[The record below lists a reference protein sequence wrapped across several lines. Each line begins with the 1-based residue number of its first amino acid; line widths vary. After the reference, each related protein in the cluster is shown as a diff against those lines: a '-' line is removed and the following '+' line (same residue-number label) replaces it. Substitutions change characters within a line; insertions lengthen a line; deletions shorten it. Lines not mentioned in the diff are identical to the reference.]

1 MRGIIEA
8 HGGVVDKFIG
18 DAVMAVFGVPIAH
31 EDDALRAVR
40 AASEMRAALPELKL
54 LARIGINTGEAV
66 TGTAERLVTGDAVN
80 VAARLEQV
88 AAPGTVLLGAGTLQL
103 VQGTVDVS
111 PVGSL
116 ELKGKAE
123 LVPAWE
129 LLSLRRAP
137 AEYRPPTPMIGRT
150 AELEK
155 LRAVLDQALR
165 ARSCRLFTILGDAGV
180 GKSRLAS
187 EFLAGL
193 EARVVRGRCLSYG
206 EGITYWPIVEVV
218 KQLDALPENEAAAAA
233 IRSLLGKIESGTS
246 TKEIA
251 SAFRELLEQEA
262 QDAPLVCVLDDLHW
276 GEETFLNL
284 VEEVAAL
291 AGDAPILLLCMAR
304 PDLLEHRSAWG
315 NGNPNATATLIEPLD
330 EEESVRLLEELGGV
344 WGDAGAADVEAGGG
358 ATDRELRERISTAAD
373 GNPLFIVELHAL
385 VQEARVGELAMP
397 PTIQALLTAR
407 LDQLDPTERGVLER
421 GSVAGRVFHQSA
433 VEYLGDEE
441 PKLHLSLNAL
451 VRKDLIQPH
460 EAQIPDDNAFRFRHQ
475 LIRDATYDALPKT
488 VRAELHERFADW
500 LDSSRSHMIEVD
512 ELRSYHLEQAV
523 RYQTEL
529 GYTDPA
535 LINRAGDQLAV
546 AGRRALGR
554 SDWRAAINLLER
566 ALTVTGSTELSVPL
580 EFDLANAYALQE
592 REESR
597 GDNGAS
603 GRTRECRR
611 RSRWRDPLTALALAQ
626 APTSNSVVSRTR
638 PEFRTRIPNT
648 PTDVRASSLAE
659 CARGRRRRRGLVRRQ
674 RGLRRLPRRRPRG
687 DRREHLARRDRLG
700 FRARAAPSR
709 QGRPR
714 RRPRCPPRRR
724 TETHRSRGH

>member
-1 MRGIIEA
+1 MIRMQVCASCGKESEEGFAFCPHCGIRLTVERIQRKIVTVLFCDVVGSTASGESVDAETTRSLLAHFFVRMKGIIEA

-18 DAVMAVFGVPIAH
+18 DAVMAVFGVPVAH

-88 AAPGTVLLGAGTLQL
+88 AAPGTVLLGAGTVQL
-103 VQGTVDVS
+103 VQGTADVS

-116 ELKGKAE
+116 ELKGKSE

-129 LLSLRRAP
+129 LLSLRRAS
-137 AEYRPPTPMIGRT
+137 AEHQPPMPMIGRT

-206 EGITYWPIVEVV
+206 KGITYWPIVEVV
-218 KQLDALPENEAAAAA
+218 KQLDALPKNEAAAAA

-315 NGNPNATATLIEPLD
+315 DGNPNATATLIEPLD

-344 WGDAGAADVEAGGG
+344 WGDAGAADVEAG

-385 VQEARVGELAMP
+385 VQQSRVGELAMP
-397 PTIQALLTAR
+397 PTIQALLAAR
-407 LDQLDPTERGVLER
+407 LDQLDPIERGVLER
-421 GSVAGRVFHQSA
+421 GAVAGRVFHQSA
-433 VEYLGDEE
+433 IEYLGDEE
-441 PKLHLSLNAL
+441 PELHSCLNAL
-451 VRKDLIQPH
+451 VRKGLIQPH
-460 EAQIPDDNAFRFRHQ
+460 EAQIPSDDAFRFRHQ
-475 LIRDATYDALPKT
+475 LIRDATYDALPKA

-500 LDSSRSHMIEVD
+500 LDASRSHMIEVD

-529 GYTDPA
+529 GYTDPT
-535 LINRAGDQLAV
+535 LITRAGDQLAV

-566 ALTVTGSTELSVPL
+566 ALTVTGSTELSVAL

-592 REESR
+592 REKAAAITEAAAER
-597 GDNGAS
+597 
-603 GRTRECRR
+603 
-611 RSRWRDPLTALALAQ
+611 AQ
-626 APTSNSVVSRTR
+626 A
-638 PEFRTRIPNT
+638 
-648 PTDVRASSLAE
+648 
-659 CARGRRRRRGLVRRQ
+659 AREVPGE
-674 RGLRRLPRRRPRG
+674 LP
-687 DRREHLARRDRLG
+687 
-700 FRARAAPSR
+700 
-709 QGRPR
+709 
-714 RRPRCPPRRR
+714 
-724 TETHRSRGH
+724 

>member
-1 MRGIIEA
+1 MIEMQVCASCGRESEEGFAFCPHCGVRLTVERVQRKIVTVLFCDVVGSTASAESVDAETTRSLLAHFFARMKGIIEA

-18 DAVMAVFGVPIAH
+18 DAVMAVFGVPVVH

-54 LARIGINTGEAV
+54 LARIGINTGEVV

-88 AAPGTVLLGAGTLQL
+88 AAPGTVLLGAGTVQL

-116 ELKGKAE
+116 ELKGKSDP
-123 LVPAWE
+123 VPAWE

-137 AEYRPPTPMIGRT
+137 AEDRPPTPMIGRKT
-150 AELEK
+150 ELEQ
-155 LRAVLDQALR
+155 LRAVLDQAQR
-165 ARSCRLFTILGDAGV
+165 ERSCRLFTILGDAGV

-206 EGITYWPIVEVV
+206 KGITYWPIVEVV
-218 KQLDALPENEAAAAA
+218 KQLDALPKNEAAAAA

-246 TKEIA
+246 AKEIA
-251 SAFRELLEQEA
+251 WAFRELLEQEA

-291 AGDAPILLLCMAR
+291 AHDAPILLLCMAR

-315 NGNPNATATLIEPLD
+315 DGNPNATATLIEPLD
-330 EEESVRLLEELGGV
+330 EEESVCLLEELGGV
-344 WGDAGAADVEAGGG
+344 LGDAGTADDEAG
-358 ATDRELRERISTAAD
+358 ATDRELQERICAAAD
-373 GNPLFIVELHAL
+373 GNPLFIEELHTL
-385 VQEARVGELAMP
+385 VQQSRVGALAMP
-397 PTIQALLTAR
+397 PTIQALLDAR
-407 LDQLDPTERGVLER
+407 LDQLNPTERRVLER
-421 GSVAGRVFHQSA
+421 GAVAGRVFHQSA
-433 VEYLGDEE
+433 VEYLVDEE
-441 PKLHLSLNAL
+441 PNVDVCVNAL
-451 VRKDLIQPH
+451 VRKELIQPH
-460 EAQIPDDNAFRFRHQ
+460 EAQIPGDNAFRFRHQ

-500 LDSSRSHMIEVD
+500 LNASRPHMIEVD

-529 GYTDPA
+529 GQTDPT
-535 LINRAGDQLAV
+535 LMKRAADQLAV
-546 AGRRALGR
+546 AGRHALSR

-566 ALTVTGSTELSVPL
+566 ALTLTGPIEPSVALEL
-580 EFDLANAYALQE
+580 DLAKAHARQE
-592 REESR
+592 REKAAVTAEAAAERAKAASEVAGETPDR
-597 GDNGAS
+597 GQNKGKRVNSADIVS
-603 GRTRECRR
+603 KT
-611 RSRWRDPLTALALAQ
+611 
-626 APTSNSVVSRTR
+626 TS
-638 PEFRTRIPNT
+638 T
-648 PTDVRASSLAE
+648 P
-659 CARGRRRRRGLVRRQ
+659 
-674 RGLRRLPRRRPRG
+674 P
-687 DRREHLARRDRLG
+687 
-700 FRARAAPSR
+700 
-709 QGRPR
+709 
-714 RRPRCPPRRR
+714 
-724 TETHRSRGH
+724 

>member
-1 MRGIIEA
+1 MKGIIEA

-18 DAVMAVFGVPIAH
+18 DAVMAVFGVPVAH

-80 VAARLEQV
+80 VAARLERV
-88 AAPGTVLLGAGTLQL
+88 AAPGTVLLGAGTVQL
-103 VQGTVDVS
+103 VQGTADVS

-116 ELKGKAE
+116 ELKGKSE

-129 LLSLRRAP
+129 LLSLRRAS
-137 AEYRPPTPMIGRT
+137 AEHQPPTPMIGRT

-206 EGITYWPIVEVV
+206 KGITYWPIVEVV
-218 KQLDALPENEAAAAA
+218 KQLDALPKNEAAAAA

-304 PDLLEHRSAWG
+304 PDLLEHRSALRG
-315 NGNPNATATLIEPLD
+315 DGNPNATATLIEPLD

-344 WGDAGAADVEAGGG
+344 WGDAGAADVEAG

-385 VQEARVGELAMP
+385 VQQSRVGELAMP

-407 LDQLDPTERGVLER
+407 LDQLDPIERG
-421 GSVAGRVFHQSA
+421 
-433 VEYLGDEE
+433 
-441 PKLHLSLNAL
+441 
-451 VRKDLIQPH
+451 
-460 EAQIPDDNAFRFRHQ
+460 AQAR
-475 LIRDATYDALPKT
+475 
-488 VRAELHERFADW
+488 
-500 LDSSRSHMIEVD
+500 SSRGPRVPPK
-512 ELRSYHLEQAV
+512 
-523 RYQTEL
+523 RY
-529 GYTDPA
+529 
-535 LINRAGDQLAV
+535 
-546 AGRRALGR
+546 
-554 SDWRAAINLLER
+554 
-566 ALTVTGSTELSVPL
+566 
-580 EFDLANAYALQE
+580 
-592 REESR
+592 
-597 GDNGAS
+597 
-603 GRTRECRR
+603 
-611 RSRWRDPLTALALAQ
+611 
-626 APTSNSVVSRTR
+626 
-638 PEFRTRIPNT
+638 RIP
-648 PTDVRASSLAE
+648 
-659 CARGRRRRRGLVRRQ
+659 RR
-674 RGLRRLPRRRPRG
+674 
-687 DRREHLARRDRLG
+687 
-700 FRARAAPSR
+700 
-709 QGRPR
+709 
-714 RRPRCPPRRR
+714 
-724 TETHRSRGH
+724 

>member
-1 MRGIIEA
+1 MIRMQVCASCGKESEEGFAFCPHCGIRLTVERIQRKIVTVLFCDVVGSTASGESVDAETTRSLLAHFFVRMKGIIEA

-18 DAVMAVFGVPIAH
+18 DAVMAVFGVPVAH

-88 AAPGTVLLGAGTLQL
+88 AAPGTVLLGAGTVQL
-103 VQGTVDVS
+103 VQGTADVS

-116 ELKGKAE
+116 ELKGKSE

-129 LLSLRRAP
+129 LLSLRRAS
-137 AEYRPPTPMIGRT
+137 AEHQPPTPMIGRT

-206 EGITYWPIVEVV
+206 KGITYWPIVEVV
-218 KQLDALPENEAAAAA
+218 KQLDALPKNEAAAAA

-315 NGNPNATATLIEPLD
+315 DGNPNATATLIEPLD

-344 WGDAGAADVEAGGG
+344 WGDAGAADVEAG

-385 VQEARVGELAMP
+385 VQQSRVGELAMP

-407 LDQLDPTERGVLER
+407 LDQLDPIERGVLER
-421 GSVAGRVFHQSA
+421 GAVAGRVFHQSA
-433 VEYLGDEE
+433 IEYLGDEE
-441 PKLHLSLNAL
+441 PELHSCLNAL
-451 VRKDLIQPH
+451 VRKGLIQPH
-460 EAQIPDDNAFRFRHQ
+460 EAQIPSDDAFRFRHQ
-475 LIRDATYDALPKT
+475 LIRDATYDALPKA

-500 LDSSRSHMIEVD
+500 LDASRSHMIEVD

-529 GYTDPA
+529 GYTDPT
-535 LINRAGDQLAV
+535 LITRAGDQLAV

-566 ALTVTGSTELSVPL
+566 ALTVTGSTELSVAL

-592 REESR
+592 REKAAAITEAAAER
-597 GDNGAS
+597 
-603 GRTRECRR
+603 
-611 RSRWRDPLTALALAQ
+611 AQ
-626 APTSNSVVSRTR
+626 A
-638 PEFRTRIPNT
+638 
-648 PTDVRASSLAE
+648 
-659 CARGRRRRRGLVRRQ
+659 AREVPGE
-674 RGLRRLPRRRPRG
+674 LP
-687 DRREHLARRDRLG
+687 
-700 FRARAAPSR
+700 
-709 QGRPR
+709 
-714 RRPRCPPRRR
+714 
-724 TETHRSRGH
+724 

>member
-1 MRGIIEA
+1 MQVCAGCGKESEEEFAFCPHCGIRLTVERIQRKIVTVLFCDVVDSTASGESVDAETTRSLLAHFFVRMRGIIEA

-18 DAVMAVFGVPIAH
+18 DAVMAVFGVPVAH

-66 TGTAERLVTGDAVN
+66 TETAERLVTGDAVN

-88 AAPGTVLLGAGTLQL
+88 AAPGTVLFSGGTVQL

-116 ELKGKAE
+116 ELKGKSE

-129 LLSLRRAP
+129 LLSSRRAS
-137 AEYRPPTPMIGRT
+137 AEHQPPTPMIGRT

-206 EGITYWPIVEVV
+206 KGITYWPIVEVV
-218 KQLDALPENEAAAAA
+218 KQLDALPKNEAAAAA

-315 NGNPNATATLIEPLD
+315 DGNPNATATLIEPLD

-344 WGDAGAADVEAGGG
+344 WGDAGAADVEAG

-385 VQEARVGELAMP
+385 VQQSRVGELAMP

-407 LDQLDPTERGVLER
+407 LDQLDPIERGVLER
-421 GSVAGRVFHQSA
+421 GAVAGRVFHQSA
-433 VEYLGDEE
+433 IEYLGDEE
-441 PKLHLSLNAL
+441 PELHSCLNAL
-451 VRKDLIQPH
+451 VRKGLIQPH
-460 EAQIPDDNAFRFRHQ
+460 EAQIPSDDAFRFRHQ
-475 LIRDATYDALPKT
+475 LIRDATYDALPKA

-500 LDSSRSHMIEVD
+500 LDASRSHMIEVD

-529 GYTDPA
+529 GYTDPT
-535 LINRAGDQLAV
+535 LITRAGDQLAV

-566 ALTVTGSTELSVPL
+566 ALTVTGSTELSVAL

-592 REESR
+592 REQAAAITEAAAER
-597 GDNGAS
+597 
-603 GRTRECRR
+603 
-611 RSRWRDPLTALALAQ
+611 AQ
-626 APTSNSVVSRTR
+626 A
-638 PEFRTRIPNT
+638 
-648 PTDVRASSLAE
+648 
-659 CARGRRRRRGLVRRQ
+659 AREVPGE
-674 RGLRRLPRRRPRG
+674 LP
-687 DRREHLARRDRLG
+687 
-700 FRARAAPSR
+700 
-709 QGRPR
+709 
-714 RRPRCPPRRR
+714 
-724 TETHRSRGH
+724 

>member
-1 MRGIIEA
+1 MQVCASCGKESEEGFAFCPHCGVRLAVERIQRKIVTVLFCDVVDSTASGESVDAETTRSLLAHFFVRMKGIIEA

-18 DAVMAVFGVPIAH
+18 DAVMAVFGVPVAH

-88 AAPGTVLLGAGTLQL
+88 ASPGTVLLGAGTVQL

-116 ELKGKAE
+116 ELKGKSE

-137 AEYRPPTPMIGRT
+137 AEHRPPTPMIGRT
-150 AELEK
+150 AELEQ
-155 LRAVLDQALR
+155 LRAVLDQAVR

-206 EGITYWPIVEVV
+206 KGITYWPIVEVV
-218 KQLDALPENEAAAAA
+218 KQLDALPKNEAAAAA

-246 TKEIA
+246 AKEIA

-284 VEEVAAL
+284 VEEMAAL

-315 NGNPNATATLIEPLD
+315 DGNPNATAALIEPLD
-330 EEESVRLLEELGGV
+330 EEESVCLIEELGGV
-344 WGDAGAADVEAGGG
+344 WGDAGARDVSAG
-358 ATDRELRERISTAAD
+358 ATDRELLERICTAAD

-385 VQEARVGELAMP
+385 IQESRVGELPMP
-397 PTIQALLTAR
+397 PTIQALLAAR
-407 LDQLDPTERGVLER
+407 LDQLDPIELGVLER
-421 GSVAGRVFHQSA
+421 GAVAGRVFHQSA

-441 PKLHLSLNAL
+441 SKLHLCLDAL
-451 VRKDLIQPH
+451 VRKDVIQPH
-460 EAQIPDDNAFRFRHQ
+460 EAQIPGDNAFRFRHQ

-500 LDSSRSHMIEVD
+500 LDASRPHMIEVD

-529 GYTDPA
+529 GYTDPT
-535 LINRAGDQLAV
+535 LVKRAGDQLAV

-566 ALTVTGSTELSVPL
+566 ALAVTGPTELSVDL
-580 EFDLANAYALQE
+580 EFDLAKAHALQE
-592 REESR
+592 REKGVVTADAAAERTKKAAGEVAGEIANST
-597 GDNGAS
+597 GA
-603 GRTRECRR
+603 RE
-611 RSRWRDPLTALALAQ
+611 
-626 APTSNSVVSRTR
+626 
-638 PEFRTRIPNT
+638 
-648 PTDVRASSLAE
+648 
-659 CARGRRRRRGLVRRQ
+659 G
-674 RGLRRLPRRRPRG
+674 
-687 DRREHLARRDRLG
+687 
-700 FRARAAPSR
+700 
-709 QGRPR
+709 
-714 RRPRCPPRRR
+714 
-724 TETHRSRGH
+724 